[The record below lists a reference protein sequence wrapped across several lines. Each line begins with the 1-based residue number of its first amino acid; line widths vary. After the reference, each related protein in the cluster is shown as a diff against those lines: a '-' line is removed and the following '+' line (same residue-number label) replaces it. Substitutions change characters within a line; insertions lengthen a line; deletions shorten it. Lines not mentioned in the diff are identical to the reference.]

1 MSSHTAEGSPMEGVG
16 ATRDIAPTTIHRA
29 VARGAV
35 YSEGMSYGDVFR
47 VTERD
52 ALWALVEAHPLAC
65 LVVVDGAEP
74 VIAHAPLILRG
85 DSLEGHVARG
95 NPLAPYAVA
104 GAAVTALFQG
114 PDAYVSPRWYA
125 RPREQVPTWNYA
137 VVRAWGRL
145 SAMDGDEARSH
156 LDALAQRFEG
166 EGAGT
171 DAWRASWLDAEA
183 LAAMGRGVVAFRV
196 EVDRVEG
203 RFKLS
208 QNRDEGD
215 RRRVESALIA
225 RGARGDEDVAALMRA
240 AALGPSRRSRP

>member
-1 MSSHTAEGSPMEGVG
+1 
-16 ATRDIAPTTIHRA
+16 
-29 VARGAV
+29 
-35 YSEGMSYGDVFR
+35 MSYGDVFR
-47 VTERD
+47 VTDRD

-65 LVVVDGAEP
+65 LVVVDGGEP

-95 NPLAPYAVA
+95 NPLARHALD
-104 GAAVTALFQG
+104 GSAVTALFQG

-137 VVRAWGRL
+137 VVRVWGRL
-145 SAMDGDEARSH
+145 SAMDGDGALRH
-156 LDALAQRFEG
+156 LDALSQRFEG
-166 EGAGT
+166 EGA

-183 LAAMGRGVVAFRV
+183 LAAMARGVVAFRV
-196 EVDRVEG
+196 QVDRVEG

-215 RRRVESALIA
+215 RRSVESALLA
-225 RGARGDEDVAALMRA
+225 RGARGDEAVAALMRA
-240 AALGPSRRSRP
+240 GARS